1 MTLGMHWLPSILT
14 TPSAIRSRINLA
26 SVQYVRLHPNDFPED
41 SVVTTDVF
49 THGFS
54 PLNAVESHVSCGLS
68 SSFGVSNDDEM
79 TVVQGRVSRAG
90 LTWIDRGYG
99 LHRLSNYR
107 EAIVCFDTAIEFDPH
122 LVDAW
127 QGKGI
132 CLGELNESEGAIA
145 CFERVILIDPNNY
158 RGWHN
163 RGKAL
168 MRANQYEEAIAC
180 FKRVLQLQPD
190 NYKAWYNRGLC
201 LDNLRH
207 LEQAIHSF
215 DQALSLKPD
224 CYYGWSGRGHT
235 LSRMQRYDEAIDSF
249 DRSIDLHSQNFPAW
263 YGKATAY
270 AGSRKVAHA
279 IDSLSQ
285 AMVYAPQAV
294 RNLAQHDPAFSHI
307 RHEVAFRSFFG
318 PRAFSP

>member
-1 MTLGMHWLPSILT
+1 MTVGTHWLPSILT
-14 TPSAIRSRINLA
+14 APSAMPSRTNLA
-26 SVQYVRLHPNDFPED
+26 SVQSASLHPDDFPKD

-54 PLNAVESHVSCGLS
+54 PLEVVESHANRVSSPSLNAS
-68 SSFGVSNDDEM
+68 SDDEM
-79 TVVQGRVSRAG
+79 TVVQGRTSRAG
-90 LTWIDRGYG
+90 LTWVERGYG
-99 LHRLSNYR
+99 LYRLSNYR

-132 CLGELNESEGAIA
+132 CLGEQNESEGAIA

-163 RGKAL
+163 RGNAL
-168 MRANQYEEAIAC
+168 MRANQYEEVMAC
-180 FKRVLQLQPD
+180 FKRVLQLKPE
-190 NYKAWYNRGLC
+190 NYKARYNRGLC
-201 LDNLRH
+201 LGNLHH
-207 LEQAIHSF
+207 LDQAIHSF

-235 LSRMQRYDEAIDSF
+235 LSRMQRYDEAIHAF
-249 DRSIDLHSQNFPAW
+249 DRSIDLHPKNFPAW

-270 AGSRKVAHA
+270 AGSRKVLHA

-285 AMVYAPQAV
+285 AMIYAPQAV
-294 RNLAQHDPAFSHI
+294 WKLAQHDPAFSHI
-307 RHEVAFRSFFG
+307 RHEAAFQSFFG
-318 PRAFSP
+318 P